1 MIAQSVK
8 RLSEDELYMVYRDA
22 LQRIGS
28 QVVSGDPVPE
38 YITKQEGIL
47 NVVQD
52 ELMERRSHGRISV

>member
-8 RLSEDELYMVYRDA
+8 CLSEDELYMVYRDA

-38 YITKQEGIL
+38 YIEKQEGIL
-47 NVVQD
+47 NIVQN
-52 ELMERRSHGRISV
+52 ELLERRSHGCISV